1 MKSMIGGAVLAVLV
15 SAAPAAAQV
24 DAGAEIE
31 DALRRSGIVTAVEEL
46 ASAAAPELERIA
58 ESLGRLALRVSEDPE
73 LRRSALRAA
82 LGVVDVAE
90 VVVVEQSAVL
100 REGLRDAAEQ
110 LGRMAEQMGSRR
122 R

>member
-1 MKSMIGGAVLAVLV
+1 MKSIIGGAVLAVLV
-15 SAAPAAAQV
+15 SAAPGAAQV

-31 DALRRSGIVTAVEEL
+31 DAVRRSGIVAAVEEL

-90 VVVVEQSAVL
+90 VVVVEQSAIL

-122 R
+122 